1 MAFQRKKA
9 TIFFW
14 AQYDPIHSPFF
25 SARFKLRVANWK
37 LQWTMLEKRS
47 WYSECQTW
55 GDFHLR
61 YLWFV
66 YIYLC
71 CLVAWLSVCLA
82 LFIYLSSHMFI
93 NLQAESGPCKLI
105 IISIQL
111 DFVVNPACQ
120 PTWENLKHLPLKNP
134 PIQDLGFFL
143 PRVFPPA
150 SQLHQPRASSQ
161 AESVEKTDKDKE
173 NKERGASKAKERNLK
188 IFSSEGTAFFSP
200 RKEVYGGLEKVI
212 QTEKSRRVW
221 IC

>member
-1 MAFQRKKA
+1 
-9 TIFFW
+9 
-14 AQYDPIHSPFF
+14 
-25 SARFKLRVANWK
+25 
-37 LQWTMLEKRS
+37 MLEKRS

-61 YLWFV
+61 CLWFV

-93 NLQAESGPCKLI
+93 NLQAESGPRKLI

-111 DFVVNPACQ
+111 DFIVNPACQ

-150 SQLHQPRASSQ
+150 FQLHQPRASSQ

-173 NKERGASKAKERNLK
+173 NKERGASKAKERVWNIFSPEKKFMAGERGHPNLK
-188 IFSSEGTAFFSP
+188 KVKWTAVVSRRYGIWIGSLVVTFLKP
-200 RKEVYGGLEKVI
+200 NKLKVYGKSGLGDF
-212 QTEKSRRVW
+212 
-221 IC
+221 